1 MQLLLLILTLFCH
14 LSIIHGL
21 GSFHIFIQKNN
32 HAVILWCLLV
42 EAGSLV
48 L

>member
-42 EAGSLV
+42 EVGSLV